1 MKIAIIPAR
10 SGSKRI
16 KNKNIKN
23 FLGKPI
29 ISYTIKNLLKSKVF
43 DKIYVSTN
51 STKIAKI
58 SENYGALVP
67 FLRANKLADD
77 KTSTIDVVSSFL
89 KKISI
94 NKNKIKIVCC
104 VYPCTPL
111 MNVNDIK
118 KGIKIYL
125 SQKKSFV
132 YPILKYKH
140 PIQRSFFISKKGSIK
155 YHFPKFEKFR
165 TQDLKS
171 SYHDAGQFYISNF
184 NNWINSS
191 SLHIDAT
198 GFEIN
203 FKNAIDIDDL
213 DDWSL
218 AEYLYKFKNK

>member
-29 ISYTIKNLLKSKVF
+29 ISYTILNLLKSKVF

-51 STKIAKI
+51 SKKIAKI
-58 SENYGALVP
+58 SEKYGASVP
-67 FLRANKLADD
+67 FLRENKLADD
-77 KTSTIDVVSSFL
+77 KTSTIDVISNFL
-89 KKISI
+89 KKKNF

-111 MNVNDIK
+111 LDVNDLK
-118 KGIKIYL
+118 KGIKIFL
-125 SQKKSFV
+125 RQKKSFV

-140 PIQRSFFISKKGSIK
+140 PVQRSFYITKKGGIS

-184 NNWINSS
+184 NNWINRS

-198 GFEIN
+198 GFEIS
-203 FKNAIDIDDL
+203 FKNAIDIDDP
-213 DDWSL
+213 DDWTL
-218 AEYLYKFKNK
+218 AEYLYKIKNK

>member
-29 ISYTIKNLLKSKVF
+29 ISYTILNLLQSKVF

-51 STKIAKI
+51 SKKIAKI
-58 SENYGALVP
+58 SEKYGASVP
-67 FLRANKLADD
+67 FLRESKLADD
-77 KTSTIDVVSSFL
+77 KTSTIDVISNFL
-89 KKISI
+89 KKNNF
-94 NKNKIKIVCC
+94 NKKKIKIVCC

-111 MNVNDIK
+111 LDVNDLK
-118 KGIKIYL
+118 KGIKIFL
-125 SQKKSFV
+125 RQKKSFV

-140 PIQRSFFISKKGSIK
+140 PVQRSFYITKKGGIS

-184 NNWINSS
+184 NNWINRS

-198 GFEIN
+198 GFEIS
-203 FKNAIDIDDL
+203 FKNAIDIDDP
-213 DDWSL
+213 DDWTL
-218 AEYLYKFKNK
+218 AEYLYKIKNK